1 MAIGDLMG
9 MMKQAKQLQEKMQSR
24 PGGDRRHVGA
34 TASPG
39 GGSSPSPPTARATSS
54 ASASTRR
61 SLKPE
66 EVEIL
71 EDLIVAAMSDARGKA
86 ETLVAEKMQ
95 AMTGGLNLPPGMK
108 LPF

>member
-9 MMKQAKQLQEKMQSR
+9 MMKQARQLQEKMQAVQEEIAAMSID
-24 PGGDRRHVGA
+24 GVA
-34 TASPG
+34 G
-39 GGSSPSPPTARATSS
+39 GGVVSVVTNGKGDLKSVKIDPSL
-54 ASASTRR
+54 
-61 SLKPE
+61 LKPE

-86 ETLVAEKMQ
+86 EAAVAQRMQ

>member
-1 MAIGDLMG
+1 VKID
-9 MMKQAKQLQEKMQSR
+9 
-24 PGGDRRHVGA
+24 
-34 TASPG
+34 
-39 GGSSPSPPTARATSS
+39 PSL
-54 ASASTRR
+54 
-61 SLKPE
+61 LKPE

-86 ETLVAEKMQ
+86 EAAVAEKMQ